1 MPSVRLLALWECRNL
16 VEMIPRFLQLH
27 GVTKVD
33 RHEMISR
40 VKEAILQ
47 GGGYILDFHMFSN
60 TAICINFEVSV
71 GNIEKLYSSLTAT
84 SLRLNQESHEMLL
97 NCCDQSNQLGERAK
111 ATDVIGTLQITF
123 IHNEPDLRIEVP
135 PIP

>member
-1 MPSVRLLALWECRNL
+1 
-16 VEMIPRFLQLH
+16 MIPRFLQLH
-27 GVTKVD
+27 GVTRVN

-47 GGGYILDFHMFSN
+47 GGGDIIDFHMFSN

-84 SLRLNQESHEMLL
+84 SLRLDQESHELL
-97 NCCDQSNQLGERAK
+97 VNCCDQLDQIEERAK
-111 ATDVIGTLQITF
+111 TTDVSGTLQITF

-135 PIP
+135 PIPG